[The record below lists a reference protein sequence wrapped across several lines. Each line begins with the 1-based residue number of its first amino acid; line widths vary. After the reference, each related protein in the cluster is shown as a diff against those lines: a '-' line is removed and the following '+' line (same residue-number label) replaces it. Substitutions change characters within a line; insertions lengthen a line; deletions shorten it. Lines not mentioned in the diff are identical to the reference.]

1 MARRDK
7 RGESLAKKFNKIVE
21 KLASEHNIIISP
33 LPLDKLDTILED
45 DRFLDLERV
54 QARER
59 WAMDSNVRKGC
70 DMMLQ
75 RDRAQE
81 EINLLESAI
90 QRFIQIN
97 ATTLRHIQSAMTS
110 YSTDTIIYA
119 QLRLEA
125 DKSVASL
132 RSLREHFSKLWTTG
146 QRLRKVHTATQ
157 QKLWIEAYGKTIKP
171 TLEGFSLSLRSC

>member
-1 MARRDK
+1 MAK
-7 RGESLAKKFNKIVE
+7 RSKKGEPLIKKYNKIVE

-33 LPLDKLDTILED
+33 LPLDKLETLLD
-45 DRFLDLERV
+45 DDKFWELERV
-54 QARER
+54 QAREQ
-59 WAMDSNVRKGC
+59 WAMDSNVRRGC

-97 ATTLRHIQSAMTS
+97 ATTLRHIQSAMTI
-110 YSTDTIIYA
+110 YSADTVIYA

-125 DKSVASL
+125 VKSVASI

-146 QRLRKVHTATQ
+146 QRLRKDNTATQ
-157 QKLWIEAYGKTIKP
+157 QQLWIEAYGKIMKP
-171 TLEGFSLSLRSC
+171 TLEGFPFSVRSC